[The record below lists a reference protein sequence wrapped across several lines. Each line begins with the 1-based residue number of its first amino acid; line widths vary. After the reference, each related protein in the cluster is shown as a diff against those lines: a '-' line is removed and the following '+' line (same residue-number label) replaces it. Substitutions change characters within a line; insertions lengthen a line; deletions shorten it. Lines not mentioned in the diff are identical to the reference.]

1 MSSIFD
7 FFIDPL
13 FFASTMGAILMCLG
27 ASLVGTIVFVRR
39 KTLIGEALS
48 HASYPGV
55 VIGVLLASFFLDA
68 SHESMIYFVFFGALI
83 FSLVAF
89 FLIEKM
95 QKQFHVKGDASLC
108 FILSSFLGV
117 GILLGSRMQYTHPI
131 YFRNV
136 QTYIYGQAATMR
148 DSHVVVYAFFTLLI
162 ILFIGVFFKQ
172 LQAINFDSKFSK
184 ALGLPTRFVEMSV
197 AVLLSL
203 SIVIGIRSVGVVLMS
218 GMLVMPAAA
227 ARCYTNKLSKMF
239 VLSGI
244 IGVLSGFFGNYL
256 SFLIPNAMAKED
268 MIASFSLPTGP
279 MIILVAAVIC
289 FGSLLFSPKRGV
301 LFRFIRS
308 VQFKNRCLLEN
319 ILKYLWK
326 NGGLKTNNANFVMI
340 KQSQNLSLLR
350 VYYLISKLQMEG
362 YIYKHDKGRI
372 SLSKDGFRRAA
383 HIIRLHR
390 LWEVYLYSYLGIGE
404 ERVHRNAEEME
415 HIITDELEIE
425 LTKLL
430 NDPKLDPH
438 NKPIPQK
445 ERM

>member
-1 MSSIFD
+1 MDSILD

-13 FFASTMGAILMCLG
+13 FFASTMGAMIMCLG

-68 SHESMIYFVFFGALI
+68 SHDSMIYFVFFGALI

-95 QKQFHVKGDASLC
+95 QKQFRVKGDASLC

-117 GILLGSRMQYTHPI
+117 GILFGSRMQYTHPI

-148 DSHVVVYAFFTLLI
+148 DSHVVVYAIFTTLI
-162 ILFIGVFFKQ
+162 ILFIGIFFRQ

-184 ALGLPTRFVEMSV
+184 ALGLSTRFIEVSV
-197 AVLLSL
+197 AILLSL

-239 VLSGI
+239 ILSGI
-244 IGVLSGFFGNYL
+244 IGILCGFFGNYL
-256 SFLIPNAMAKED
+256 SFFIPDALAEEG

-289 FGSLLFSPKRGV
+289 FGSLLFSPSRGV
-301 LFRFIRS
+301 LFRYIRS
-308 VQFKNRCLLEN
+308 VEFKNRCLLEN

-326 NGGLKTNNANFVMI
+326 NPEPNTKGVNFVRI
-340 KQSQNLSLLR
+340 KDSQSLSLLR
-350 VYYLISKLQMEG
+350 AYYLITKLQMEG
-362 YIYKHDKGRI
+362 YIQKDGARRI
-372 SLSKDGFRRAA
+372 NLTKDGFKRAA

-445 ERM
+445 GRI